1 MIFLSK
7 KCIIDSM
14 KKSTTWTLVII
25 VIVLIIV
32 AWYAFSETN
41 SPMTGQQGS
50 ATTSST
56 VAQATSVNYFCASG
70 TITAAYASTSVNLV
84 LSDGRTLVLPQT
96 MSGSGIRYEVG
107 SGTPQDM
114 VFSSEGSDA
123 MLMENN
129 KTTYNDCVAGT
140 ETPSTSGMST
150 YTDASNLFS
159 FTYPTQ
165 FMLSG
170 GGGGYSTSWR
180 TEATSSGMELAVVTI
195 PSSFQPKTNFV
206 GATFT
211 FGTSVDPS
219 AISGCLTDANGEPV
233 KSSATTIN
241 GVPFTELSYGDVGAG
256 NLYDITSYRTV
267 HNNQCYAA
275 EYVVHSSELGNYPPS
290 AGITAFNSSTVH
302 SVLDGIA
309 RSVRFLQ

>member
-1 MIFLSK
+1 MIFLRK
-7 KCIIDSM
+7 KGIIYSM

-32 AWYAFSETN
+32 AWYAFSEAN
-41 SPMTGQQGS
+41 APMTGQSGT
-50 ATTSST
+50 ATVSST
-56 VAQATSVNYFCASG
+56 TTQVATVDYFCASG
-70 TITAAYASTSVNLV
+70 TIAAAYASTSVNLAF
-84 LSDGRTLVLPQT
+84 SDGRTLILPQT
-96 MSGSGIRYEVG
+96 MSGSGIRYEIG
-107 SGTPQDM
+107 SGTAQDM
-114 VFSSEGSDA
+114 VFASEGNDA
-123 MLMENN
+123 TFMENN
-129 KTTYNDCVAGT
+129 KTTYDDCVAGT
-140 ETPSTSGMST
+140 EIPSTSGMAT

-159 FTYPTQ
+159 ITYPTQ
-165 FMLSG
+165 FTLSG

-206 GATFT
+206 GAQFT
-211 FGTSVDPS
+211 FGTSVD
-219 AISGCLTDANGEPV
+219 AAAVSGCLADANGEPV
-233 KSSATTIN
+233 KSSTTTIN

-256 NLYDITSYRTV
+256 NLYDITSYRIV

-290 AGITAFNSSTVH
+290 AGITAFNSSTVQ
-302 SVLDGIA
+302 SLLDGIA